1 MFFLVLNL
9 LLVKYFPLNTQS
21 FLVYITIIFYN
32 NKSKM
37 HKQFQIQ
44 DRRTEQYFKKTTFCG
59 YKKTKVVDALKKN
72 ILLGNIEK
80 ASLWA
85 TELHISGHTRQLF
98 DIILDI

>member
-1 MFFLVLNL
+1 
-9 LLVKYFPLNTQS
+9 
-21 FLVYITIIFYN
+21 
-32 NKSKM
+32 M

-80 ASLWA
+80 SSLWA
-85 TELHISGHTRQLF
+85 TE
-98 DIILDI
+98 